1 MKFLV
6 LFATCVAAASAVEL
20 VTYPSG
26 AVAPAKTPRSSLL
39 RLLTLLPRV
48 FMPDIPTDTPDG
60 TDTTTD
66 GPVTTEHGTDT
77 TVTLM
82 VPLLPTLTVPLPPPR
97 PPRFLPL
104 SKLTSPPTVLPL
116 LLPLPPP

>member
-1 MKFLV
+1 MGPL
-6 LFATCVAAASAVEL
+6 
-20 VTYPSG
+20 P
-26 AVAPAKTPRSSLL
+26 PPRPPRSSLL

-48 FMPDIPTDTPDG
+48 FMPDIPMDMLDG

-82 VPLLPTLTVPLPPPR
+82 VPSLPTLTVPLPPPR
-97 PPRFLPL
+97 PLRFLPL
-104 SKLTSPPTVLPL
+104 SKLTSPPTVLPS
-116 LLPLPPP
+116 LLPLLPP